1 MTRLERGEKKTIALT
16 KVFHGKIPEVTQ
28 LDPFVLQGGLE
39 QGVVLKD
46 VVICPSGGEGWG
58 RGGDLFSRGT
68 RPRQREKEK
77 LLQNNRSVA
86 AYKCTVI
93 TQWCWC
99 YKRWAETHPVS
110 TTLALKSRNALWGR
124 RCFTC
129 GNNAVITKRSK
140 LWPPQQHLL
149 EVLKLCRITV
159 GAPGPETWQE
169 VVQLGPGG
177 FHLRQ

>member
-1 MTRLERGEKKTIALT
+1 MGRRSSTVSLKERRGEKRRRIYSFVSDSVGKRRKKPIALT

-99 YKRWAETHPVS
+99 YKR
-110 TTLALKSRNALWGR
+110 
-124 RCFTC
+124 
-129 GNNAVITKRSK
+129 
-140 LWPPQQHLL
+140 
-149 EVLKLCRITV
+149 
-159 GAPGPETWQE
+159 
-169 VVQLGPGG
+169 
-177 FHLRQ
+177 